1 MTTEDLP
8 TPFLTVDL
16 DVADRNI
23 ERLQRYC
30 DKHEIAL
37 RPHVKTHKMPQL
49 AHRQLRAGARGIACQ
64 KLGEAEV
71 MAEHGLEDILITY
84 PLVGAEKTER
94 FAALAATIDIAVGA
108 DSEVVA
114 NGLSAALA
122 ASGDSAGFLV
132 DCDTGFG
139 RTGVQSPTEAADL
152 AERVSELP
160 GLEFEGLMTH
170 PVLPGSGHW
179 LREAKREIEQR
190 GMTVSRV
197 SGGGTPGAF
206 VVHESGAFTELRAG
220 TYIYGDRRLVVGG
233 QMTLEDCAL
242 RVVSTVVSRPT
253 AHRAILDAGSKT
265 LTSDL
270 PEGLDDM
277 AAYGHVVEY
286 PDAILFRLSEEH
298 GSLDLTTCRRVP
310 EVGERV
316 SIIPNHACGAVN
328 LHDEVALHHDGRRVE
343 ISMILARGRVR

>member
-16 DVADRNI
+16 DIADRNI

-49 AHRQLRAGARGIACQ
+49 SQRQLRAGALGITCQ

-71 MAEHGLEDILITY
+71 MAEHGLDDILVTY

-94 FAALAATIDIAVGA
+94 FAALAATVRIAVGA

-122 ASGDSAGFLV
+122 ASGQTAGFLV

-139 RTGVQSPTEAADL
+139 RTGVQSPAEAADL
-152 AERVSELP
+152 AERVNELP
-160 GLEFEGLMTH
+160 GLEFQGLMTH
-170 PVLPGSGHW
+170 PLLPGSGHW
-179 LREAKREIEQR
+179 LLNAKREIEQR
-190 GMTVSRV
+190 GMTVGCV

-206 VVHESGAFTELRAG
+206 AVHESGAFTELRAG
-220 TYIYGDRRLVVGG
+220 TYIYGDRSLVVGG
-233 QMTLEDCAL
+233 HMTLEDCAL
-242 RVVSTVVSRPT
+242 RVVATVVSRPT

-270 PEGLDDM
+270 PERLNDM
-277 AAYGHVVEY
+277 AYGHVVEY
-286 PDAILFRLSEEH
+286 PDAILSRLSEEH
-298 GSLDLTTCRRVP
+298 GGLDLTSCRRTP
-310 EVGERV
+310 EIGERV
-316 SIIPNHACGAVN
+316 TIIPNHACGAVN
-328 LHDEVALHHDGRRVE
+328 LHDEVALHYDGCRVE
-343 ISMILARGRVR
+343 IFTILARGRVR